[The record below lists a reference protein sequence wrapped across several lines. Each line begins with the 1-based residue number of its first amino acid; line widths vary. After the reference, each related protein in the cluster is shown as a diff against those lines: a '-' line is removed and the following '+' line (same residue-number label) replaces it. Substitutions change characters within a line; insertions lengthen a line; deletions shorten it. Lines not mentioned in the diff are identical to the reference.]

1 MIFHEPVLLSCMNLI
16 LHFAIG
22 AALSQL
28 VLSIIL
34 LLSGRLGGLS
44 RNLYGL
50 LMFAILGYLL
60 IPLFRDW
67 AGIWVLGAVSTLAPG
82 AFWLFCDSLFDD
94 HYEFPLWQPV
104 LVGLS
109 VLMPTLF
116 LQLPQLSGSFLERLL
131 VDLPQMM
138 EFVFLALAFRAVFH
152 NWRDDLMS
160 TRRTLRL
167 WFCGISGLF
176 IFTLLLSR
184 ELLFPDEPW
193 LDFAQ
198 YLATA
203 IVLTGTNALLMRFE
217 PGVLD
222 PIQRKKETDSSEPA
236 EDPAKQLAPIT
247 RLVEEEGIYREHSL
261 TIGKLATAAAIPE
274 YRLRQLINSGLG
286 YRNFNDFLNSFRIK
300 EASRRLID
308 PAEAQLPVLT
318 IALDVGF
325 LSISSFNKSFKD
337 THAMTPTAWR
347 KQHSA

>member
-1 MIFHEPVLLSCMNLI
+1 MNLI
-16 LHFAIG
+16 LHIAIG
-22 AALSQL
+22 AAISQV
-28 VLSIIL
+28 VLTTML
-34 LLSGRLGGLS
+34 LLSGRIGGLS

-50 LMFAILGYLL
+50 LMFAVLGYLL
-60 IPLFRDW
+60 IPLFRGW
-67 AGIWVLGAVSTLAPG
+67 NGLWILGAISTLAPG

-94 HYEFPLWQPV
+94 HYQFPIWHPM
-104 LVGLS
+104 LVTLS
-109 VLMPTLF
+109 VLMPTSF
-116 LQLPQLSGSFLERLL
+116 LLLSQPSGNFLERLL

-138 EFVFLALAFRAVFH
+138 EFVFLALAFWAIFH

-160 TRRTLRL
+160 ARRILRL

-176 IFTLLLSR
+176 IFALLLSR
-184 ELLFPDEPW
+184 EVLFPGEPW

-203 IVLTGTNALLMRFE
+203 IVLTGTNVLLMRFE

-222 PIQRKKETDSSEPA
+222 PIQRKKEMASTAPA
-236 EDPAKQLAPIT
+236 DDPAKHLAPIT
-247 RLVEEEGIYREHSL
+247 RLVEDERIYREHSL

-308 PAEAQLPVLT
+308 PSEAQLPVLT

-337 THAMTPTAWR
+337 THAMTPTAYR
-347 KQHSA
+347 KQHLA